1 MNGLERIGEWLDM
14 GDYKPRASAQ
24 RVMAFSACGSACGAA
39 DPDKKDAP
47 ASACGSA
54 CGAADPDKKEA
65 PASACGSA
73 CGAAD
78 PDKK

>member
-39 DPDKKDAP
+39 DPDKK
-47 ASACGSA
+47 
-54 CGAADPDKKEA
+54 
-65 PASACGSA
+65 
-73 CGAAD
+73 
-78 PDKK
+78 

>member
-14 GDYKPRASAQ
+14 GDYKPRVSAQ
-24 RVMAFSACGSACGAA
+24 RVMAF
-39 DPDKKDAP
+39 
-47 ASACGSA
+47 SACGSA

-73 CGAAD
+73 D
-78 PDKK
+78 PDKKETPASACSSADPD